1 MTVQGLRCA
10 RGGGSSG
17 QLGADFLQGA
27 LGAGDAVH
35 LGVGVAFIL
44 DADAGVVVGV
54 EAPEVGQ
61 DAEAGVVLQFQ
72 TLTRPGIMGRSFRV
86 LLLEREECL

>member
-10 RGGGSSG
+10 RGAVSG
-17 QLGADFLQGA
+17 AELGADFLQGA

-35 LGVGVAFIL
+35 LGVGV
-44 DADAGVVVGV
+44 
-54 EAPEVGQ
+54 
-61 DAEAGVVLQFQ
+61 VLQFQ
-72 TLTRPGIMGRSFRV
+72 TLRLPGIMGRSFRV